1 MKFFTPITIDYE
13 KQILIANTHQQ
24 PISFNRN
31 QLIFPITQLNHNVC
45 LEEDIQLP
53 PNSEVF
59 VLTPTTIPKDLSG
72 IIEPSINFFWRTGL
86 HLARTITPT
95 EGDSSNI
102 RLRFINPT
110 KSTIVIP
117 KGSTIGKFEEFNDFS
132 SEKIIHNLE
141 IDNLNNNNNN
151 NNNNNKFLEE
161 FDINNKKLTNSEKEE
176 LKSLLIKY
184 KHVFAQN
191 PKQPG
196 VTSSIKHQ
204 IITTSDLPVKQR
216 NFRQSPKEKQIIEE
230 HIEEM
235 LKNEIIEHS
244 QSPWSAPVILVKKKD
259 GTLRFCVDYR
269 TLNTVT
275 KKDVYPLPRIDDLL
289 DSLGGSLF
297 FLLWIVQ
304 VVILR
309 HIKME

>member
-1 MKFFTPITIDYE
+1 MLLNILGETNIKIRIGNISIQHEVIISNDITTPIIGNNVLKFFTPITIDYE

-31 QLIFPITQLNHNVC
+31 QLIFPITQLNYNVC

-141 IDNLNNNNNN
+141 IDNL
-151 NNNNNKFLEE
+151 KIIIIIIII
-161 FDINNKKLTNSEKEE
+161 INFSKN
-176 LKSLLIKY
+176 LIL
-184 KHVFAQN
+184 
-191 PKQPG
+191 
-196 VTSSIKHQ
+196 
-204 IITTSDLPVKQR
+204 IIR
-216 NFRQSPKEKQIIEE
+216 N
-230 HIEEM
+230 
-235 LKNEIIEHS
+235 
-244 QSPWSAPVILVKKKD
+244 
-259 GTLRFCVDYR
+259 
-269 TLNTVT
+269 
-275 KKDVYPLPRIDDLL
+275 
-289 DSLGGSLF
+289 
-297 FLLWIVQ
+297 
-304 VVILR
+304 
-309 HIKME
+309 